1 MAGYREVLGF
11 PRGKMMKA
19 FQRLSVAGKMLTAAG
34 VVVGFL
40 LLIAAFAVSQH
51 TRSVARDLSGDYA
64 SALGQQAA
72 SQVETRLSEI
82 AGGVR
87 TLAADIGAAHEAGLR
102 DRGVATAMAKP
113 AATLSPIVLDSWF
126 MIAPDAWDAQD
137 AALAG
142 ASAPGSNDVGNLA
155 PFWVRRAD
163 GSVVAET
170 TEAID
175 YQEDYY
181 GRSFGT
187 GRPALLEPYTDTVE
201 GKPVLMT
208 SITYPIIS
216 GGTVIGVAGVDVA
229 LDDLAAMLGKMKPF
243 GEGTVMLV
251 SPGGNWVSH
260 PDKTLRTKPYA
271 EGGLEDLKALL
282 AGGPAHAID
291 NIRDASGRDV
301 RRLFTPASVPGIE
314 GRWSLVTDIPTSAID
329 GPANRLAF
337 ALMAG
342 GLAMLGLVLVALLA
356 MTNIFVRRP
365 LARITGA
372 VGALSAGRYEDPIR
386 GTELKDEIGSIARAL
401 EGFRHDLAETGRL
414 RTDEERARTQ
424 AEAERT
430 RNEAMQRANAEA
442 QEFVMAAVGD
452 GLEKLA
458 GGDLTVRLAED
469 LPAEYRKLRDDFN
482 AAIARLQD
490 TMKVIVGNAAGIQ
503 ATTGEISQA
512 ADDLSRRTEHQAAS
526 LEETAAA
533 LDEITA
539 TVRRSAEGA
548 IQAKGAVDRTRE
560 GAEQSGRVVDQAVGA
575 MQQIEKSST
584 EIGQITGVIDEI
596 AFQTNLLA
604 LNAGVE
610 AARAGDAG
618 KGFAVVAQEVRALA
632 QRSAEAAK
640 EIKSLIASSSEQ
652 VGQGVKLVGQ
662 TGEALRRIVAEVAEI
677 NGLVTEIA
685 ASSHEQATGMAQ
697 VNAAVNQMDQVTQ
710 QNAAMVEQST
720 AASHSLAQEAAALA
734 NLVSR
739 FDIGEVAERGF
750 APRAAPPVRAAARVE
765 PEPARTSPPPQPAP
779 RPVVRPKAYAGGAAT
794 AAAVAPQDDWT
805 EF

>member
-1 MAGYREVLGF
+1 MQ
-11 PRGKMMKA
+11 A

-40 LLIAAFAVSQH
+40 LLIAAFAVSQY
-51 TRSVARDLSGDYA
+51 TRSVATDLSGDYA

-72 SQVETRLSEI
+72 SGVETRLGEI

-87 TLAADIGAAHEAGLR
+87 TLAASLGAAHEAGLR
-102 DRGVATAMAKP
+102 DRSVAVGIARPTAA
-113 AATLSPIVLDSWF
+113 LSSIVLDSWF
-126 MIAPDAWDAQD
+126 MISPDAWDGQD
-137 AALAG
+137 AAMAATG
-142 ASAPGSNDVGNLA
+142 APVANDAGNLA

-163 GSVVAET
+163 GSIISEPT
-170 TEAID
+170 QSSDFT
-175 YQEDYY
+175 EDYFK
-181 GRSFGT
+181 RSFET
-187 GRPALLEPYTDTVE
+187 GKPALLEPYTDTVE

-208 SITYPIIS
+208 SITYPIVS

-229 LDDLAAMLGKMKPF
+229 LDDLARMLGEMKPF

-260 PDKTLRTKPYA
+260 PDKALRTKPYA

-282 AGGPAHAID
+282 AGGPAHAVD
-291 NIRDASGRDV
+291 RIRDGRGREV
-301 RRLFTPASVPGIE
+301 RRFFTPASVPGIE
-314 GRWSLVTDIPTSAID
+314 GRWSLVTDIPTSAIS
-329 GPANRLAF
+329 GPADRLAL

-342 GLAMLGLVLVALLA
+342 GLAILGLVLFALLT

-372 VGALSAGRYEDPIR
+372 VNALSAGRHEDPIR

-424 AEAERT
+424 ADAERT

-442 QEFVMAAVGD
+442 QEQVVSSVGQ
-452 GLEKLA
+452 GLDRLA
-458 GGDLTVRLAED
+458 GGDLTFRLTGEF
-469 LPAEYRKLRDDFN
+469 PSEYRKLRDDFN
-482 AAIARLQD
+482 AAMGQLQD
-490 TMKVIVGNAAGIQ
+490 TMKVIVGNAAGIRS
-503 ATTGEISQA
+503 TTDEISHA

-548 IQAKGAVDRTRE
+548 KQAKGAVDRTRQ
-560 GAEQSGRVVDQAVGA
+560 GAEESGRVVGQAVQA
-575 MQQIEKSST
+575 MQQIEQSST
-584 EIGQITGVIDEI
+584 EISQITGVIDEI

-640 EIKSLIASSSEQ
+640 EIKALIASSSEQ

-662 TGEALRRIVAEVAEI
+662 TGEALRRIVGEVAEI
-677 NGLVTEIA
+677 NALVTEIA
-685 ASSHEQATGMAQ
+685 ASSHEQATGLAQ
-697 VNAAVNQMDQVTQ
+697 VNTAVNQMDQVTQ
-710 QNAAMVEQST
+710 QNAAMVEEST
-720 AASHSLAQEAAALA
+720 AASHSLAQEATALST
-734 NLVSR
+734 LVSR
-739 FDIGEVAERGF
+739 FDIGQA
-750 APRAAPPVRAAARVE
+750 AAPSPVAKAAAPVRQTAQR
-765 PEPARTSPPPQPAP
+765 PEPDRPASPAP
-779 RPVVRPKAYAGGAAT
+779 RPAARPTAYVSGAAT
-794 AAAVAPQDDWT
+794 AAALAPGDDWT

>member
-1 MAGYREVLGF
+1 MQ
-11 PRGKMMKA
+11 A

-40 LLIAAFAVSQH
+40 LLIAAFAVSQY
-51 TRSVARDLSGDYA
+51 TRSVATDLSGDYA

-72 SQVETRLSEI
+72 SRVETRLGEI

-87 TLAADIGAAHEAGLR
+87 TLAASLGAAHEAGLR
-102 DRGVATAMAKP
+102 DRSVAVEMARPTAA
-113 AATLSPIVLDSWF
+113 LSPIVLDSWF
-126 MIAPDAWDAQD
+126 MISPDAWDGQD
-137 AALAG
+137 AAMAG
-142 ASAPGSNDVGNLA
+142 TGAPGANEAGNLA

-163 GSVVAET
+163 GSIISEPTQSTDFA
-170 TEAID
+170 
-175 YQEDYY
+175 EDYFK
-181 GRSFGT
+181 RSFET
-187 GRPALLEPYTDTVE
+187 GKPALLEPYTDTVE

-208 SITYPIIS
+208 SITYPIVS

-229 LDDLAAMLGKMKPF
+229 LDDLARMLGEMKPF

-260 PDKTLRTKPYA
+260 PDKALRTKPYA

-282 AGGPAHAID
+282 AGGPAHAVD
-291 NIRDASGRDV
+291 RIRDGRGREV
-301 RRLFTPASVPGIE
+301 RRFFTPASVPGIE
-314 GRWSLVTDIPTSAID
+314 GLWSLVTDIPTSAIS
-329 GPANRLAF
+329 GPADRLAF

-342 GLAMLGLVLVALLA
+342 GLAMLGLVLFALLT

-372 VGALSAGRYEDPIR
+372 VNALSAGRYEDPIR

-414 RTDEERARTQ
+414 RTDEERARAQ
-424 AEAERT
+424 ADAERA

-442 QEFVMAAVGD
+442 QEQVVSSVGQ
-452 GLEKLA
+452 GLDRLA
-458 GGDLTVRLAED
+458 GGDLTFRLTGEF
-469 LPAEYRKLRDDFN
+469 PSEYRKLRDDFN
-482 AAIARLQD
+482 AAMGQLQD
-490 TMKVIVGNAAGIQ
+490 TMKVIVGNAAGIRS
-503 ATTGEISQA
+503 TTDEISHA

-548 IQAKGAVDRTRE
+548 NQAKGAVDRTRQ
-560 GAEQSGRVVDQAVGA
+560 GAEESGRVVGQAVQA
-575 MQQIEKSST
+575 MQQIEQSST
-584 EIGQITGVIDEI
+584 EISQITGVIDEI

-618 KGFAVVAQEVRALA
+618 KGFAVVAQEIRALA

-640 EIKSLIASSSEQ
+640 EIKALIASSSEQ

-662 TGEALRRIVAEVAEI
+662 TGEALRRIVGEVAEI
-677 NGLVTEIA
+677 NALVTEIA
-685 ASSHEQATGMAQ
+685 ASSHEQATGLAQ
-697 VNAAVNQMDQVTQ
+697 VNTAVNQMDQVTQ
-710 QNAAMVEQST
+710 QNAAMVEEST
-720 AASHSLAQEAAALA
+720 AASHSLAQEATALST
-734 NLVSR
+734 LVSR
-739 FDIGEVAERGF
+739 FDIGQA
-750 APRAAPPVRAAARVE
+750 AAPSPVAKAAAPVRHTAQR
-765 PEPARTSPPPQPAP
+765 PEPDRPASPAP
-779 RPVVRPKAYAGGAAT
+779 RTAARPAAYVGGAAT
-794 AAAVAPQDDWT
+794 AAALAPGDDWT

>member
-1 MAGYREVLGF
+1 MQ
-11 PRGKMMKA
+11 A

-40 LLIAAFAVSQH
+40 LLIAAFAVSQY
-51 TRSVARDLSGDYA
+51 TRSVATDLSGDYA

-72 SQVETRLSEI
+72 SGVETRLGEI

-87 TLAADIGAAHEAGLR
+87 TLAASLGAAHEAGLR
-102 DRGVATAMAKP
+102 DRSVAVEMARPTAA
-113 AATLSPIVLDSWF
+113 LSSIVLDSWF
-126 MIAPDAWDAQD
+126 MISPDAWDGQD
-137 AALAG
+137 AAMAATG
-142 ASAPGSNDVGNLA
+142 APVANDAGNLA

-163 GSVVAET
+163 GSIISEPT
-170 TEAID
+170 QSSDFT
-175 YQEDYY
+175 EDYFK
-181 GRSFGT
+181 RSFET
-187 GRPALLEPYTDTVE
+187 GKPALLEPYTDTVE

-208 SITYPIIS
+208 SITYPIVS

-229 LDDLAAMLGKMKPF
+229 LDDLALMLGEMKPF

-260 PDKTLRTKPYA
+260 PDKALRTKPYA

-282 AGGPAHAID
+282 AGGPAHAVD
-291 NIRDASGRDV
+291 RIRDGRGREV
-301 RRLFTPASVPGIE
+301 RRFFTPASVPGIE
-314 GRWSLVTDIPTSAID
+314 GRWSLVTDIPTSAIS
-329 GPANRLAF
+329 GPADRLAF

-342 GLAMLGLVLVALLA
+342 GLAILGLVLFALLT

-372 VGALSAGRYEDPIR
+372 VNALSAGRYEDPIR

-424 AEAERT
+424 ADAERT

-442 QEFVMAAVGD
+442 QEQVVSSVGQ
-452 GLEKLA
+452 GLDRLA
-458 GGDLTVRLAED
+458 GGDLTFRLTGEF
-469 LPAEYRKLRDDFN
+469 PSEYRKLRDDFN
-482 AAIARLQD
+482 AAMGQLQD
-490 TMKVIVGNAAGIQ
+490 TMKVIVGNAAGIRS
-503 ATTGEISQA
+503 TTDEISHA

-548 IQAKGAVDRTRE
+548 NQAKGAVDRTRQ
-560 GAEQSGRVVDQAVGA
+560 GAEESGRVVGQAVQA
-575 MQQIEKSST
+575 MQQIEQSST
-584 EIGQITGVIDEI
+584 EISQITGVIDEI

-640 EIKSLIASSSEQ
+640 EIKALIASSSEQ

-662 TGEALRRIVAEVAEI
+662 TGEALRRIVGEVAEI
-677 NGLVTEIA
+677 NALVTEIA
-685 ASSHEQATGMAQ
+685 ASSHEQATGLAQ
-697 VNAAVNQMDQVTQ
+697 VNTAVNQMDQVTQ
-710 QNAAMVEQST
+710 QNAAMVEEST
-720 AASHSLAQEAAALA
+720 AASHSLAQEATALST
-734 NLVSR
+734 LVSR
-739 FDIGEVAERGF
+739 FDIGQA
-750 APRAAPPVRAAARVE
+750 AAPSPVAKAAAPVRQTAQR
-765 PEPARTSPPPQPAP
+765 PEPDRPASPAP
-779 RPVVRPKAYAGGAAT
+779 RPAARPTAYVSGAAT
-794 AAAVAPQDDWT
+794 AAALAPGDDWT

>member
-1 MAGYREVLGF
+1 MQ
-11 PRGKMMKA
+11 A

-40 LLIAAFAVSQH
+40 LLIAAFAVSQY
-51 TRSVARDLSGDYA
+51 TRSVATDLSGDYA

-72 SQVETRLSEI
+72 SRVETRLGEI

-87 TLAADIGAAHEAGLR
+87 TLAASLGAAHEAGLR
-102 DRGVATAMAKP
+102 DRSVAVEMARPTAA
-113 AATLSPIVLDSWF
+113 LSPIVLDSWF
-126 MIAPDAWDAQD
+126 MISPDAWDGQD
-137 AALAG
+137 AAMAG
-142 ASAPGSNDVGNLA
+142 TGAPGANEAGNLA

-163 GSVVAET
+163 GSIISEPTQSTDFA
-170 TEAID
+170 
-175 YQEDYY
+175 EDYFK
-181 GRSFGT
+181 RSFET
-187 GRPALLEPYTDTVE
+187 GKPALLEPYTDTVE

-208 SITYPIIS
+208 SITYPIVS

-229 LDDLAAMLGKMKPF
+229 LDDLALMLGEMKPF

-260 PDKTLRTKPYA
+260 PDKALRTKPYT

-282 AGGPAHAID
+282 AGGPAHAVD
-291 NIRDASGRDV
+291 RIRDGRGREV
-301 RRLFTPASVPGIE
+301 RRFFTPASVPGIE
-314 GRWSLVTDIPTSAID
+314 GRWSLVTDIPTSAIS
-329 GPANRLAF
+329 GPADRLAF

-342 GLAMLGLVLVALLA
+342 GLAILGLVLCALLT
-356 MTNIFVRRP
+356 MTSIFVRRP

-372 VGALSAGRYEDPIR
+372 VNALSAGRYEDPIR

-424 AEAERT
+424 ADAERT

-442 QEFVMAAVGD
+442 QEQVVSSVGQ
-452 GLEKLA
+452 GLDRLA
-458 GGDLTVRLAED
+458 GGDLTFRLTGEF
-469 LPAEYRKLRDDFN
+469 PPEYRKLRDDFN
-482 AAIARLQD
+482 AAMGQLQD
-490 TMKVIVGNAAGIQ
+490 TMKVIVGNAAGIRS
-503 ATTGEISQA
+503 TTDEISHA

-548 IQAKGAVDRTRE
+548 NQAKGAVDRTRQ
-560 GAEQSGRVVDQAVGA
+560 GAEESGRVVGQAVQA
-575 MQQIEKSST
+575 MQQIEQSST
-584 EIGQITGVIDEI
+584 EISQITGVIDEI

-640 EIKSLIASSSEQ
+640 EIKALIASSSEQ

-662 TGEALRRIVAEVAEI
+662 TGEALRRIVGEVAEI
-677 NGLVTEIA
+677 NALVTEIA
-685 ASSHEQATGMAQ
+685 ASSHEQATGLAQ
-697 VNAAVNQMDQVTQ
+697 VNTAVNQMDQVTQ
-710 QNAAMVEQST
+710 QNAAMVEEST
-720 AASHSLAQEAAALA
+720 AASHSLAQEATALST
-734 NLVSR
+734 LVSR
-739 FDIGEVAERGF
+739 FDIGQATAPSPVAK
-750 APRAAPPVRAAARVE
+750 AAAPVRQTAQR
-765 PEPARTSPPPQPAP
+765 PEPDRPASPAP
-779 RPVVRPKAYAGGAAT
+779 RTAARPAAYAGGAAT
-794 AAAVAPQDDWT
+794 AAALAPGDDWT

>member
-1 MAGYREVLGF
+1 MQ
-11 PRGKMMKA
+11 A

-40 LLIAAFAVSQH
+40 LLIAAFAVSQY
-51 TRSVARDLSGDYA
+51 TRSVATDLSGDYA

-72 SQVETRLSEI
+72 SRVETRLGEI

-87 TLAADIGAAHEAGLR
+87 TLAASLGAAHEAGLR
-102 DRGVATAMAKP
+102 DRSVAVEMARPTAA
-113 AATLSPIVLDSWF
+113 LSPIVLDSWF
-126 MIAPDAWDAQD
+126 MISPDAWDGQD
-137 AALAG
+137 AAMAG
-142 ASAPGSNDVGNLA
+142 TGAPGANEAGNLA

-163 GSVVAET
+163 GSIISEPTQSTDFA
-170 TEAID
+170 
-175 YQEDYY
+175 EDYFK
-181 GRSFGT
+181 RSFET
-187 GRPALLEPYTDTVE
+187 GKPALLEPYTDTVE

-208 SITYPIIS
+208 SITYPIVS

-229 LDDLAAMLGKMKPF
+229 LDDLALMLGEMKPF

-260 PDKTLRTKPYA
+260 PDKALRTKPYA

-282 AGGPAHAID
+282 AGGPAHAVD
-291 NIRDASGRDV
+291 RIRDGRGREV
-301 RRLFTPASVPGIE
+301 RRFFTPASVPGIE
-314 GRWSLVTDIPTSAID
+314 GRWSLVTDIPTSAIS
-329 GPANRLAF
+329 GPADRLAF

-342 GLAMLGLVLVALLA
+342 GLAMLGLVLFALLT

-372 VGALSAGRYEDPIR
+372 VNALSAGRYEDPIR

-414 RTDEERARTQ
+414 RTDEERARAQ
-424 AEAERT
+424 ADAERA

-442 QEFVMAAVGD
+442 QEQVVSSVGQ
-452 GLEKLA
+452 GLDRLA
-458 GGDLTVRLAED
+458 GGDLTFRLTGEF
-469 LPAEYRKLRDDFN
+469 PPEYRKLRDDFN
-482 AAIARLQD
+482 AAMGQLQD
-490 TMKVIVGNAAGIQ
+490 TMKVIVGNAAGIRS
-503 ATTGEISQA
+503 TTDEISHA

-548 IQAKGAVDRTRE
+548 NQAKGAVDRTRQ
-560 GAEQSGRVVDQAVGA
+560 GAEESGRVVGQAVQA
-575 MQQIEKSST
+575 MQQIEQSST
-584 EIGQITGVIDEI
+584 EISQITGVIDEI

-640 EIKSLIASSSEQ
+640 EIKALIASSSEQ

-662 TGEALRRIVAEVAEI
+662 TGEALRRIVGEVAEI
-677 NGLVTEIA
+677 NALVTEIA
-685 ASSHEQATGMAQ
+685 ASSHEQATGLAQ
-697 VNAAVNQMDQVTQ
+697 VNTAVNQMDQVTQ
-710 QNAAMVEQST
+710 QNAAMVEEST
-720 AASHSLAQEAAALA
+720 AASHSLAQEATALST
-734 NLVSR
+734 LVSR
-739 FDIGEVAERGF
+739 FDIGQATAPSPVAK
-750 APRAAPPVRAAARVE
+750 AAAPVRHTAQRPEPDRPASPRIAAR
-765 PEPARTSPPPQPAP
+765 PA
-779 RPVVRPKAYAGGAAT
+779 AYAGGAAT
-794 AAAVAPQDDWT
+794 AAALAPGDDWT

>member
-1 MAGYREVLGF
+1 
-11 PRGKMMKA
+11 MKA

-40 LLIAAFAVSQH
+40 LLVAAFAVSQH
-51 TRSVARDLSGDYA
+51 TRSVAKGLSGDYA

-72 SQVETRLSEI
+72 SSVEARLGEI
-82 AGGVR
+82 SGGAK
-87 TLAADIGAAHEAGLR
+87 TLAADLGAAHEAGLR
-102 DRGVATAMAKP
+102 DRAVADAMAKP
-113 AATLSPIVLDSWF
+113 AASMSPIVLTSWF

-137 AALAG
+137 AVLAG
-142 ASAPGSNDVGNLA
+142 TGAPATNAAGNFSS
-155 PFWVRRAD
+155 FWVRRAD
-163 GSVVAET
+163 GTIESEG
-170 TEAID
+170 TEPEN

-181 GRSFGT
+181 LRSFQSGK
-187 GRPALLEPYTDTVE
+187 PALLEPYTDKV
-201 GKPVLMT
+201 GDRQVLMT

-260 PDKTLRTKPYA
+260 PDAALRTKPYTGA
-271 EGGLEDLKALL
+271 GLDQLKLVLGGGAAVSIDGVE
-282 AGGPAHAID
+282 AGDRAV
-291 NIRDASGRDV
+291 S
-301 RRLFTPASVPGIE
+301 RLFTPATLPGID
-314 GRWSLVTDIPTSAID
+314 GRWSLVTDIPESAIE

-337 ALMAG
+337 ALMVG
-342 GLAMLGLVLVALLA
+342 GVAILGLVLAGLLT
-356 MTNIFVRRP
+356 MTTIFVRRP

-372 VGALSAGRYEDPIR
+372 VNALSAGRYEEPIR
-386 GTELKDEIGSIARAL
+386 GTDLQDEIGSIARAL

-414 RTDEERARTQ
+414 RTDEERARAQ

-430 RNEAMQRANAEA
+430 RNEAMQRANAQA
-442 QEFVMAAVGD
+442 QEHVMAAVGE
-452 GLEKLA
+452 GLERLA
-458 GGDLTVRLAED
+458 GGDLTVRLADD
-469 LPAEYRKLRDDFN
+469 LPAEYGKLRDDFN

-490 TMKVIVGNAAGIQ
+490 AMRVIVGNAAGIQ
-503 ATTGEISQA
+503 STTGEISQA

-548 IQAKGAVDRTRE
+548 TQAKSAVDRTRE
-560 GAEQSGRVVDQAVGA
+560 GAEQSGRVVEQAVTA
-575 MQQIEKSST
+575 MQEIERSSV
-584 EIGQITGVIDEI
+584 EISQITGVIDEI
-596 AFQTNLLA
+596 AFQTILLA

-640 EIKSLIASSSEQ
+640 EIKALISSSSEQ

-662 TGEALRRIVAEVAEI
+662 TGEALKRIVGEVAEI
-677 NGLVTEIA
+677 NALVTEIA
-685 ASSHEQATGMAQ
+685 ASSHEQSTGLAE
-697 VNAAVNQMDQVTQ
+697 VNSAVNQMDQVTQ

-720 AASHSLAQEAAALA
+720 AASHSLANEATALA
-734 NLVSR
+734 ALVSR
-739 FDIGEVAERGF
+739 FDIGETVAA
-750 APRAAPPVRAAARVE
+750 APAPKAAPPARPTVVSRPAPEPSEAAA
-765 PEPARTSPPPQPAP
+765 PPPPAAP
-779 RPVVRPKAYAGGAAT
+779 VRRPAYAGGAAT
-794 AAAVAPQDDWT
+794 AAALAPQDDWT

>member
-1 MAGYREVLGF
+1 MQ
-11 PRGKMMKA
+11 A

-40 LLIAAFAVSQH
+40 LLIAAFAVSQY
-51 TRSVARDLSGDYA
+51 TRSVATDLSGDYA

-72 SQVETRLSEI
+72 SGVETRLGEI

-87 TLAADIGAAHEAGLR
+87 TLAASLGAAHEAGLR
-102 DRGVATAMAKP
+102 DRSVAVEMARPTAA
-113 AATLSPIVLDSWF
+113 LSPIVLDSWF
-126 MIAPDAWDAQD
+126 MISPDAWDGQD
-137 AALAG
+137 AAMAG
-142 ASAPGSNDVGNLA
+142 TGAPGANEAGNLA

-163 GSVVAET
+163 GSIISEPTQSTDFA
-170 TEAID
+170 
-175 YQEDYY
+175 EDYFK
-181 GRSFGT
+181 RSFET
-187 GRPALLEPYTDTVE
+187 GKPALLEPYTDTVE

-208 SITYPIIS
+208 SITYPIVS

-229 LDDLAAMLGKMKPF
+229 LDDLARMLGEMKPF

-260 PDKTLRTKPYA
+260 PDKALRTKPYA

-282 AGGPAHAID
+282 AGGPAHAVD
-291 NIRDASGRDV
+291 RIRDGRGREV
-301 RRLFTPASVPGIE
+301 RRFFTPASVPGIE
-314 GRWSLVTDIPTSAID
+314 GLWSLVTDIPTSAIS
-329 GPANRLAF
+329 GPADRLAF

-342 GLAMLGLVLVALLA
+342 GLAMLGLVLFALLT

-372 VGALSAGRYEDPIR
+372 VNALSAGRYEDPIR

-414 RTDEERARTQ
+414 RTDEERARAQ
-424 AEAERT
+424 ADAERA

-442 QEFVMAAVGD
+442 QEQVVSSVGQ
-452 GLEKLA
+452 GLDRLA
-458 GGDLTVRLAED
+458 GGDLTFRLTGEF
-469 LPAEYRKLRDDFN
+469 PSEYRKLRDDFN
-482 AAIARLQD
+482 AAMGQLQD
-490 TMKVIVGNAAGIQ
+490 TMKVIVGNAAGIRS
-503 ATTGEISQA
+503 TTDEISHA

-548 IQAKGAVDRTRE
+548 NQAKGAVDRTRQ
-560 GAEQSGRVVDQAVGA
+560 GAEESGRVVGQAVQA
-575 MQQIEKSST
+575 MQQIEQSST
-584 EIGQITGVIDEI
+584 EISQITGVIDEI

-640 EIKSLIASSSEQ
+640 EIKALIASSSEQ

-662 TGEALRRIVAEVAEI
+662 TGEALRRIVGEVAEI
-677 NGLVTEIA
+677 NALVTEIA
-685 ASSHEQATGMAQ
+685 ASSHEQATGLAQ
-697 VNAAVNQMDQVTQ
+697 VNTAVNQMDQVTQ
-710 QNAAMVEQST
+710 QNAAMVEEST
-720 AASHSLAQEAAALA
+720 AASHSLAQEATALST
-734 NLVSR
+734 LVSR
-739 FDIGEVAERGF
+739 FDIGQA
-750 APRAAPPVRAAARVE
+750 AAPSPVAKAAASVRHTAQR
-765 PEPARTSPPPQPAP
+765 PEPDRPASPAP
-779 RPVVRPKAYAGGAAT
+779 RPAARPAAYVGGAAT
-794 AAAVAPQDDWT
+794 AAALAPGDDWT

>member
-1 MAGYREVLGF
+1 MQ
-11 PRGKMMKA
+11 A

-40 LLIAAFAVSQH
+40 LLIAAFAVSQY
-51 TRSVARDLSGDYA
+51 TRSVATDLSGDYA

-72 SQVETRLSEI
+72 SRVETRLGEI

-87 TLAADIGAAHEAGLR
+87 TLAASLGAAHEAGLR
-102 DRGVATAMAKP
+102 DRSVAVEMARPTAA
-113 AATLSPIVLDSWF
+113 LSPIVLDSWF
-126 MIAPDAWDAQD
+126 MISPDAWDGQD
-137 AALAG
+137 AAMAG
-142 ASAPGSNDVGNLA
+142 TGAPGANEAGNLA

-163 GSVVAET
+163 GSIISEPTQSTDFA
-170 TEAID
+170 
-175 YQEDYY
+175 EDYFK
-181 GRSFGT
+181 RSFET
-187 GRPALLEPYTDTVE
+187 GKPALLEPYTDTVE

-208 SITYPIIS
+208 SITYPIVS

-229 LDDLAAMLGKMKPF
+229 LDDLALMLGEMKPF

-260 PDKTLRTKPYA
+260 PDKALRTKPYA

-282 AGGPAHAID
+282 AGGPAHAVD
-291 NIRDASGRDV
+291 RIRDGRGREV
-301 RRLFTPASVPGIE
+301 RRFFTPASVPGIE
-314 GRWSLVTDIPTSAID
+314 GRWSLVTDIPTSAIS
-329 GPANRLAF
+329 GPADRLAF

-342 GLAMLGLVLVALLA
+342 GLAMLGLVLFALLT

-372 VGALSAGRYEDPIR
+372 VNALSAGRYEDPIR

-414 RTDEERARTQ
+414 RTDEERARAQ
-424 AEAERT
+424 ADAERA

-442 QEFVMAAVGD
+442 QEQVVSSVGQ
-452 GLEKLA
+452 GLDRLA
-458 GGDLTVRLAED
+458 GGDLTFRLTGEF
-469 LPAEYRKLRDDFN
+469 PPEYRKLRDDFN
-482 AAIARLQD
+482 AAMGQLQD
-490 TMKVIVGNAAGIQ
+490 TMKVIVGNAAGIRS
-503 ATTGEISQA
+503 TTDEISHA

-548 IQAKGAVDRTRE
+548 NQAKGAVDRTRQ
-560 GAEQSGRVVDQAVGA
+560 GAEESGRVVGQAVQA
-575 MQQIEKSST
+575 MQQIEQSST
-584 EIGQITGVIDEI
+584 EISQITGVIDEI

-640 EIKSLIASSSEQ
+640 EIKALIASSSEQ

-662 TGEALRRIVAEVAEI
+662 TGEALRRIVGEVAEI
-677 NGLVTEIA
+677 NALVTEIA
-685 ASSHEQATGMAQ
+685 ASSHEQATGLAQ
-697 VNAAVNQMDQVTQ
+697 VNTAVNQMDQVTQ
-710 QNAAMVEQST
+710 QNAAMVEEST
-720 AASHSLAQEAAALA
+720 AASHSLAQEATALST
-734 NLVSR
+734 LVSR
-739 FDIGEVAERGF
+739 FDIGQATAPSPVAK
-750 APRAAPPVRAAARVE
+750 AAAPVRHTAQR
-765 PEPARTSPPPQPAP
+765 PEPARPASPAVRTAARPA
-779 RPVVRPKAYAGGAAT
+779 AYAGGAAT
-794 AAAVAPQDDWT
+794 AAALAPGDDWT

>member
-1 MAGYREVLGF
+1 MQ
-11 PRGKMMKA
+11 A

-40 LLIAAFAVSQH
+40 LLIAAFAVSQY
-51 TRSVARDLSGDYA
+51 TRSVATDLSGDYA

-72 SQVETRLSEI
+72 SGVETRLGEI

-87 TLAADIGAAHEAGLR
+87 TLAASLGAAHEAGLR
-102 DRGVATAMAKP
+102 DRSVAVEMARPTAA
-113 AATLSPIVLDSWF
+113 LSSIVLDSWF
-126 MIAPDAWDAQD
+126 MISPDAWDGQD
-137 AALAG
+137 AAMAATG
-142 ASAPGSNDVGNLA
+142 APVANDAGNLA

-163 GSVVAET
+163 GSIISEPT
-170 TEAID
+170 QSSDFT
-175 YQEDYY
+175 EDYFK
-181 GRSFGT
+181 RSFET
-187 GRPALLEPYTDTVE
+187 GKPALLEPYTDTVE

-208 SITYPIIS
+208 SITYPIVS

-229 LDDLAAMLGKMKPF
+229 LDDLARMLGEMKPF
-243 GEGTVMLV
+243 GDGTVMLV

-260 PDKTLRTKPYA
+260 PDKALRTKPYA

-282 AGGPAHAID
+282 AGGPAHAVD
-291 NIRDASGRDV
+291 RIRDGRGREV
-301 RRLFTPASVPGIE
+301 RRFFTPASVPGIE
-314 GRWSLVTDIPTSAID
+314 GRWSLVTDIPTSAIS
-329 GPANRLAF
+329 GPADRLAF

-342 GLAMLGLVLVALLA
+342 GLAILGLVLFALLT

-372 VGALSAGRYEDPIR
+372 VNALSAGRYEDPIR

-424 AEAERT
+424 ADAERT

-442 QEFVMAAVGD
+442 QEQVVSSVGQ
-452 GLEKLA
+452 GLDRLA
-458 GGDLTVRLAED
+458 GGDLTFRLTGEF
-469 LPAEYRKLRDDFN
+469 PSEYRKLRDDFN
-482 AAIARLQD
+482 AAMGQLQD
-490 TMKVIVGNAAGIQ
+490 TMKVIVGNAAGIRS
-503 ATTGEISQA
+503 TTDEISHA

-548 IQAKGAVDRTRE
+548 NQAKGAVDRTRQ
-560 GAEQSGRVVDQAVGA
+560 GAEESGRVVGQAVQA
-575 MQQIEKSST
+575 MQQIEQSST
-584 EIGQITGVIDEI
+584 EISQITGVIDEI

-640 EIKSLIASSSEQ
+640 EIKALIASSSEQ

-662 TGEALRRIVAEVAEI
+662 TGEALRRIVGEVAEI
-677 NGLVTEIA
+677 NALVTEIA
-685 ASSHEQATGMAQ
+685 ASSHEQATGLAQ
-697 VNAAVNQMDQVTQ
+697 VNTAVNQMDQVTQ
-710 QNAAMVEQST
+710 QNAAMVEEST
-720 AASHSLAQEAAALA
+720 AASHSLAQEATALST
-734 NLVSR
+734 LVSR
-739 FDIGEVAERGF
+739 FDIGQA
-750 APRAAPPVRAAARVE
+750 AAPSPVAKAAAPVRQTAQR
-765 PEPARTSPPPQPAP
+765 PEPDRPASPAP
-779 RPVVRPKAYAGGAAT
+779 RPAARPTAYVSGAAT
-794 AAAVAPQDDWT
+794 AAALAPGDDWT

>member
-1 MAGYREVLGF
+1 MQ
-11 PRGKMMKA
+11 A

-40 LLIAAFAVSQH
+40 LLIAAFAVSQY
-51 TRSVARDLSGDYA
+51 TRSVATDLSGDYA

-72 SQVETRLSEI
+72 SRVETRLGEI

-87 TLAADIGAAHEAGLR
+87 TLAASLGAAHEAGLR
-102 DRGVATAMAKP
+102 DRSVAVEMAKP
-113 AATLSPIVLDSWF
+113 TAALSPIVLDSWF
-126 MIAPDAWDAQD
+126 MISPDAWDGQD
-137 AALAG
+137 AAMAG
-142 ASAPGSNDVGNLA
+142 TGAPGANEAGNLA

-163 GSVVAET
+163 GSIISEPTQSTDFA
-170 TEAID
+170 
-175 YQEDYY
+175 EDYFK
-181 GRSFGT
+181 RSFET
-187 GRPALLEPYTDTVE
+187 GKPALLEPYTDTVE

-208 SITYPIIS
+208 SITYPIVS

-229 LDDLAAMLGKMKPF
+229 LDDLALMLGEMKPF

-260 PDKTLRTKPYA
+260 PDKALRTKPYA

-282 AGGPAHAID
+282 AGGPAHAVD
-291 NIRDASGRDV
+291 RIRDGRGREV
-301 RRLFTPASVPGIE
+301 RRFFTPASVPGIE
-314 GRWSLVTDIPTSAID
+314 GLWSLVTDIPTSAIS
-329 GPANRLAF
+329 GPADRLAF

-342 GLAMLGLVLVALLA
+342 GLAMLGLVLFALLT

-372 VGALSAGRYEDPIR
+372 VNALSAGRYEDPIR

-414 RTDEERARTQ
+414 RTDEERARAQ
-424 AEAERT
+424 ADAERA

-442 QEFVMAAVGD
+442 QEQVVSSVGQ
-452 GLEKLA
+452 GLDRLA
-458 GGDLTVRLAED
+458 GGDLTFRLTGEF
-469 LPAEYRKLRDDFN
+469 PPEYRKLRDDFN
-482 AAIARLQD
+482 AAMGQLQD
-490 TMKVIVGNAAGIQ
+490 TMKVIVGNAAGIRS
-503 ATTGEISQA
+503 TTDEISHA

-548 IQAKGAVDRTRE
+548 NQAKGAVDRTRQ
-560 GAEQSGRVVDQAVGA
+560 GAEESGRVVGQAVQA
-575 MQQIEKSST
+575 MQQIEQSST
-584 EIGQITGVIDEI
+584 EISQITGVIDEI

-640 EIKSLIASSSEQ
+640 EIKALIASSSEQ

-662 TGEALRRIVAEVAEI
+662 TGEALRRIVGEVAEI
-677 NGLVTEIA
+677 NALVTEIA
-685 ASSHEQATGMAQ
+685 ASSHEQATGLAQ
-697 VNAAVNQMDQVTQ
+697 VNTAVNQMDQVTQ
-710 QNAAMVEQST
+710 QNAAMVEEST
-720 AASHSLAQEAAALA
+720 AASHSLAQEATALST
-734 NLVSR
+734 LVSR
-739 FDIGEVAERGF
+739 FDIGQATAPSPVAK
-750 APRAAPPVRAAARVE
+750 AAAPVRHTAQRPEPDRPASPRIAAR
-765 PEPARTSPPPQPAP
+765 PA
-779 RPVVRPKAYAGGAAT
+779 AYAGGAAT
-794 AAAVAPQDDWT
+794 AAALAPGDDWT

>member
-1 MAGYREVLGF
+1 
-11 PRGKMMKA
+11 MMQA

-51 TRSVARDLSGDYA
+51 TRSVARLLSADYA
-64 SALGQQAA
+64 SALGQGAA
-72 SQVETRLSEI
+72 SRVEARLGEI

-87 TLAADIGAAHEAGLR
+87 TLAANLGAAHEAGLR
-102 DRGVATAMAKP
+102 DRAVAAQMARP
-113 AATLSPIVLDSWF
+113 AAAMSSIVLDSWF
-126 MIAPDAWDAQD
+126 MITPDAWDGQD
-137 AALAG
+137 ATLAG
-142 ASAPGSNDVGNLA
+142 AGAPLANDAGNFA

-163 GSVVAET
+163 GSIVS
-170 TEAID
+170 EATASAD
-175 YQEDYY
+175 FGEDYY
-181 GRSFGT
+181 RRSFES

-208 SITYPIIS
+208 SITYPILS
-216 GGTVIGVAGVDVA
+216 GGKVIGVAGVDVA
-229 LDDLAAMLGKMKPF
+229 LDDLARMLGEVKPF

-260 PDKTLRTKPYA
+260 PDAAMRTKPYSGQGTK
-271 EGGLEDLKALL
+271 ELKALL
-282 AGGPAHAID
+282 AGGPASTVD
-291 NIRDASGRDV
+291 DVKDRRGRDV
-301 RRLFTPASVPGIE
+301 SRLFTPATVPGIE
-314 GRWSLVTDIPTSAID
+314 GRWSLVTDIPQSAIE

-337 ALMAG
+337 ALMVG
-342 GLAMLGLVLVALLA
+342 GLAILGLVLFALLA
-356 MTNIFVRRP
+356 MTNIFVRKP

-372 VGALSAGRYEDPIR
+372 VGALSAGRYEEPIR
-386 GTELKDEIGSIARAL
+386 GVDLKDEIGGIARAL

-414 RTDEERARTQ
+414 RTDEERARAE

-430 RNEAMQRANAEA
+430 RNEAMQRANVEA
-442 QEFVMAAVGD
+442 QEKVVSAVGT

-458 GGDLTVRLAED
+458 AGDLTVRLAD
-469 LPAEYRKLRDDFN
+469 DFPSEYRKLREDFN
-482 AAIARLQD
+482 AAMTQLQNA
-490 TMKVIVGNAAGIQ
+490 MKVIVGNAAGIQ
-503 ATTGEISQA
+503 STTDEISQA

-548 IQAKGAVDRTRE
+548 NQAKSAVDRTRA
-560 GAEQSGRVVDQAVGA
+560 GAETSGRVVEQAVTA
-575 MQQIEKSST
+575 MQEIERSSA

-640 EIKSLIASSSEQ
+640 EIKALINSSSEQ

-662 TGEALRRIVAEVAEI
+662 TGEALRRIVGEVAEI
-677 NGLVTEIA
+677 NELVTEIA
-685 ASSHEQATGMAQ
+685 ASSHEQSTGLAE
-697 VNAAVNQMDQVTQ
+697 VNTAVNQMDQVTQ

-720 AASHSLAQEAAALA
+720 AASHALANEAAALSR
-734 NLVSR
+734 LVGQFR
-739 FDIGEVAERGF
+739 IGEATAPAAAAAVPAPSVAPT
-750 APRAAPPVRAAARVE
+750 PRSAAPVQASSPAPVPVPRPAAR
-765 PEPARTSPPPQPAP
+765 PAP
-779 RPVVRPKAYAGGAAT
+779 RTFGS
-794 AAAVAPQDDWT
+794 AAVALAPGAEDDWT